1 LIPLSFLDPQQP
13 QHLAKREQFVPRS
26 LLLPSCHL
34 PATQTWAT
42 CEPYSESR
50 TIMKQA
56 KRTNLKTVF
65 LTFLLFVF
73 IATMSMPT
81 TAATKAASAKA
92 KPKVQAA
99 KSQAPTKNGAKPR
112 AATVSTRAET
122 RQSSA
127 KLGRNEKIAVRAV
140 KPNAKEVRATNRNQK
155 DKPSAAELR
164 LARNNNQSST
174 SRKSQRAAELRA
186 AEARRAEASR
196 QAEANRLAA
205 IARQRAA
212 DQEMRDEVQAMI
224 ARDNTAGED
233 PEVRAAAVKALGDH
247 AGTVVV
253 MDPKTGRVYSMVN
266 QEWAMRRGFKPCSTI
281 KLVTGIAGLNEGVID
296 QSNIATISDG
306 NHDNL
311 TKALAYSK
319 NEYFQTVGGRV
330 GFEKM
335 ISYSR
340 QLGLGE
346 KTGINSPNE
355 LKGQVPSLRSGL
367 SVNRV
372 YSHGDDFK
380 VTPLQLATLVSAMA
394 NGGKLLTP
402 RISQSGREDA
412 AIKPKVRRVVN
423 VESNTFAS
431 MVPGMVGA
439 VNYGSGRKAHHSGA
453 SVAGKTGTCI
463 EQGTWVGLFAS
474 YAPTVNPRLAV
485 VVIARG
491 PDARGHFP
499 AAVAGR
505 IYRDLNGRFGTPT
518 YLQVAANSSRRSQVD
533 DEDPAAN
540 NEELDEERFNSR
552 TGGSGRRAVV
562 QTRATES
569 VETFDRSN
577 NSTSGNS
584 NNKVRRVLMTI
595 PHVTETPKKPVET
608 KSVQSQTRPRRVS
621 QL

>member
-1 LIPLSFLDPQQP
+1 MN
-13 QHLAKREQFVPRS
+13 LAKNETLKTFIQAT
-26 LLLPSCHL
+26 LLFAVIIALSMLTAVVAKPTSPKTQPKAQPSKS
-34 PATQTWAT
+34 QT
-42 CEPYSESR
+42 
-50 TIMKQA
+50 QA
-56 KRTNLKTVF
+56 KQRTETKSKT
-65 LTFLLFVF
+65 
-73 IATMSMPT
+73 ATAP
-81 TAATKAASAKA
+81 AK
-92 KPKVQAA
+92 
-99 KSQAPTKNGAKPR
+99 N
-112 AATVSTRAET
+112 
-122 RQSSA
+122 
-127 KLGRNEKIAVRAV
+127 GRNEKAALRS
-140 KPNAKEVRATNRNQK
+140 AKSTDKDVRATNRTQN
-155 DKPSAAELR
+155 DKPTAAEIR
-164 LARNNNQSST
+164 ASRNNVQST
-174 SRKSQRAAELRA
+174 ASRRSQRAAEQRA
-186 AEARRAEASR
+186 AEARRLEAKR

-233 PEVRAAAVKALGDH
+233 MEVRAAAVKALGNH

-253 MDPKTGRVYSMVN
+253 MDPKSGRVYSMVN
-266 QEWAMRRGFKPCSTI
+266 QEWAVRRGFKPCSTI
-281 KLVTGIAGLNEGVID
+281 KLVTGVAGLNEGVID
-296 QSNIATISDG
+296 QSNMANVSDS

-311 TKALAYSK
+311 TKALAYSR
-319 NEYFQTVGGRV
+319 NEYFQQVGSRV

-346 KTGINSPNE
+346 KTGINSPGE
-355 LKGQVPSLRSGL
+355 FKGSVPSPRSGL
-367 SVNRV
+367 SVNRI

-402 RISQSGREDA
+402 RISQDDNLR
-412 AIKPKVRRVVN
+412 PKVRRVIN
-423 VESNTFAS
+423 VQSNTLAS

-439 VNYGSGRKAHHSGA
+439 VNYGSGRRAHHSGA
-453 SVAGKTGTCI
+453 AVAGKTGTCI

-491 PDARGHFP
+491 PDARSHFP

-518 YLQVAANSSRRSQVD
+518 YLPVATNSSRRNQVD
-533 DEDPAAN
+533 DDEEDPASN
-540 NEELDEERFNSR
+540 DEERDEEGYGNKM
-552 TGGSGRRAVV
+552 GGSGRRAAVV
-562 QTRATES
+562 QTRATEI
-569 VETFDRSN
+569 VETPGRSN
-577 NSTSGNS
+577 GSANSVS

-595 PHVTETPKKPVET
+595 PHVPETGRKTAEVKPT
-608 KSVQSQTRPRRVS
+608 ISITRPRRVN

>member
-1 LIPLSFLDPQQP
+1 MN
-13 QHLAKREQFVPRS
+13 LA
-26 LLLPSCHL
+26 
-34 PATQTWAT
+34 
-42 CEPYSESR
+42 
-50 TIMKQA
+50 
-56 KRTNLKTVF
+56 TNEILKTIF
-65 LTFLLFVF
+65 QATLLFAF
-73 IATMSMPT
+73 IIVLSML
-81 TAATKAASAKA
+81 TAVVAKPASAKTQ
-92 KPKVQAA
+92 PKAQAS
-99 KSQAPTKNGAKPR
+99 KSQALTKQRNGPKSGTPSAQSAHQNSRQASNKPDR
-112 AATVSTRAET
+112 
-122 RQSSA
+122 
-127 KLGRNEKIAVRAV
+127 KEKVAPRSV
-140 KPNAKEVRATNRNQK
+140 KPAAKDIRATNQNQK

-164 LARNNNQSST
+164 AARNPVQTST
-174 SRKSQRAAELRA
+174 SRKSQRAAEQRA
-186 AEARRAEASR
+186 AEARRVEARR

-233 PEVRAAAVKALGDH
+233 PEVRAAAVKALGNH

-266 QEWAMRRGFKPCSTI
+266 QEWAVRRGFKPCSTI

-296 QSNIATISDG
+296 QSNAVTISDS
-306 NHDNL
+306 NHINL

-319 NEYFQTVGGRV
+319 NEYFQQVGGRV

-346 KTGINSPNE
+346 KTGINSPSE
-355 LKGQVPSLRSGL
+355 FKGQVPSARSGL
-367 SVNRV
+367 SVNRI
-372 YSHGDDFK
+372 YSHGDDYK
-380 VTPLQLATLVSAMA
+380 VTPLQLATLVSAMG

-402 RISQSGREDA
+402 RISQDDKL
-412 AIKPKVRRVVN
+412 KPKVRRVVN
-423 VESNTFAS
+423 IQGNTFAS

-439 VNYGSGRKAHHSGA
+439 VNYGSGRRAHHSGA
-453 SVAGKTGTCI
+453 TVAGKTGTCI

-518 YLQVAANSSRRSQVD
+518 YLQVASNSRGTQAKEE
-533 DEDPAAN
+533 EDLAVN
-540 NEELDEERFNSR
+540 DEELDEERF
-552 TGGSGRRAVV
+552 GSNTRSSAKRAVV
-562 QTRATES
+562 QIRATES
-569 VETFDRSN
+569 VETINHSSS
-577 NSTSGNS
+577 STNAAS
-584 NNKVRRVLMTI
+584 NNKVRRVLMTM
-595 PHVTETPKKPVET
+595 PRVTEPANKPAET
-608 KSVQSQTRPRRVS
+608 RSTQSLTRPRRVS

>member
-1 LIPLSFLDPQQP
+1 
-13 QHLAKREQFVPRS
+13 
-26 LLLPSCHL
+26 
-34 PATQTWAT
+34 
-42 CEPYSESR
+42 
-50 TIMKQA
+50 MKPA
-56 KRTNLKTVF
+56 KRTNLKTLF
-65 LTFLLFVF
+65 LTSLLFVF
-73 IATMSMPT
+73 IATSSMLAT
-81 TAATKAASAKA
+81 VAAKATSAKA
-92 KPKVQAA
+92 KPKVQAS
-99 KSQAPTKNGAKPR
+99 KSQAPAKNGAKPK
-112 AATVSTRAET
+112 AVSAPTRAET

-127 KLGRNEKIAVRAV
+127 KLGRNEKVALRSVKPSAKDVRA
-140 KPNAKEVRATNRNQK
+140 RNRNL

-164 LARNNNQSST
+164 LARNNNQAST
-174 SRKSQRAAELRA
+174 SRKSQRAAEQRA
-186 AEARRAEASR
+186 AEARRVEARR

-224 ARDNTAGED
+224 ARDNTGGED
-233 PEVRAAAVKALGDH
+233 MEVRAAAVKALGNH

-296 QSNIATISDG
+296 QSNTATISDS

-346 KTGINSPNE
+346 KTGINSPSE
-355 LKGQVPSLRSGL
+355 FKGQVPSARSGL
-367 SVNRV
+367 SVNRI

-402 RISQSGREDA
+402 RISQDEKL
-412 AIKPKVRRVVN
+412 KPKVRRVVN
-423 VESNTFAS
+423 IQGNTFAS

-439 VNYGSGRKAHHSGA
+439 VNYGSGRRAHHSGA
-453 SVAGKTGTCI
+453 AVAGKTGTCI

-518 YLQVAANSSRRSQVD
+518 YLPVASNSSRRTQVEE
-533 DEDPAAN
+533 EDPAAN
-540 NEELDEERFNSR
+540 DEELDEERFSSR
-552 TGGSGRRAVV
+552 TVGSGRKAAV
-562 QTRATES
+562 QIRATES

-595 PHVTETPKKPVET
+595 PHVTETPKKPAET
-608 KSVQSQTRPRRVS
+608 KSAQSQTRPRRVS
-621 QL
+621 QF

>member
-1 LIPLSFLDPQQP
+1 MNS
-13 QHLAKREQFVPRS
+13 AKRNHLKIVSLASIFFAFV
-26 LLLPSCHL
+26 
-34 PATQTWAT
+34 AT
-42 CEPYSESR
+42 SSMLS
-50 TIMKQA
+50 TIGA
-56 KRTNLKTVF
+56 K
-65 LTFLLFVF
+65 
-73 IATMSMPT
+73 S
-81 TAATKAASAKA
+81 ASAKTQPKAQTSKSNA
-92 KPKVQAA
+92 KMNQKTEPK
-99 KSQAPTKNGAKPR
+99 NR
-112 AATVSTRAET
+112 AADA
-122 RQSSA
+122 QSSRRDSRQA
-127 KLGRNEKIAVRAV
+127 SSRAGRNEKVA
-140 KPNAKEVRATNRNQK
+140 K
-155 DKPSAAELR
+155 DKPSAAEVR
-164 LARNNNQSST
+164 ASRNNAQIAS
-174 SRKSQRAAELRA
+174 SRKSRIAEQRAAERA
-186 AEARRAEASR
+186 VEARRAEARR

-212 DQEMRDEVQAMI
+212 DKEIRDEVQAMI

-233 PEVRAAAVKALGDH
+233 PEVRAAAVKALGNH

-266 QEWAMRRGFKPCSTI
+266 QEWAVRRGFKPCSTI

-296 QSNIATISDG
+296 QSNMANVSDS

-319 NEYFQTVGGRV
+319 NEYFQQVGGRV

-346 KTGINSPNE
+346 KTGINSPSE
-355 LKGQVPSLRSGL
+355 FKGSVPSPRAGL
-367 SVNRV
+367 SVNRI

-402 RISQSGREDA
+402 RISQDA
-412 AIKPKVRRVVN
+412 GLRPKVRRVVN
-423 VESNTFAS
+423 IQSNTLAS

-439 VNYGSGRKAHHSGA
+439 VNYGSGRRAHHSGA
-453 SVAGKTGTCI
+453 AVAGKTGTCI

-518 YLQVAANSSRRSQVD
+518 YLPVASNSSRRNQVD
-533 DEDPAAN
+533 DEEDPAAN
-540 NEELDEERFNSR
+540 DEELDEERYSNKV
-552 TGGSGRRAVV
+552 GGSGRKAAVV

-569 VETFDRSN
+569 VERFVNSN
-577 NSTSGNS
+577 SSVNGGS

-595 PHVTETPKKPVET
+595 PHVPGSEKKTTEVKPT
-608 KSVQSQTRPRRVS
+608 ISITRPRRVS
-621 QL
+621 QM

>member
-1 LIPLSFLDPQQP
+1 MN
-13 QHLAKREQFVPRS
+13 LAKNE
-26 LLLPSCHL
+26 
-34 PATQTWAT
+34 T
-42 CEPYSESR
+42 
-50 TIMKQA
+50 
-56 KRTNLKTVF
+56 LKTVIQATLLVAVIITLSM
-65 LTFLLFVF
+65 LTAVV
-73 IATMSMPT
+73 AKPASPKTQPKAQPSKSQTQARQRSDTKSKPT
-81 TAATKAASAKA
+81 TAPA
-92 KPKVQAA
+92 
-99 KSQAPTKNGAKPR
+99 KNGKNEKVAPR
-112 AATVSTRAET
+112 
-122 RQSSA
+122 SA
-127 KLGRNEKIAVRAV
+127 KLTDKDVRAANRKQAE
-140 KPNAKEVRATNRNQK
+140 KPT
-155 DKPSAAELR
+155 AAEIR
-164 LARNNNQSST
+164 ASRNNVQT
-174 SRKSQRAAELRA
+174 TASRKSQRAAEQRA
-186 AEARRAEASR
+186 AEARRLEAKR

-233 PEVRAAAVKALGDH
+233 MEVRAAAVKALGNH

-253 MDPKTGRVYSMVN
+253 MDPKSGRVYSMVN
-266 QEWAMRRGFKPCSTI
+266 QEWAVRRGFKPCSTI
-281 KLVTGIAGLNEGVID
+281 KLVTGVAGLNEGLID
-296 QSNIATISDG
+296 QSNMANVSDS

-319 NEYFQTVGGRV
+319 NEYFQQVGSRV

-346 KTGINSPNE
+346 KTGINSPGE
-355 LKGQVPSLRSGL
+355 FKGSVPSPRSGL
-367 SVNRV
+367 SVNRI

-402 RISQSGREDA
+402 RISQDDNL
-412 AIKPKVRRVVN
+412 KPKVRRVVN
-423 VESNTFAS
+423 VQSNTLAS

-439 VNYGSGRKAHHSGA
+439 VNYGSGRRAHHSGA
-453 SVAGKTGTCI
+453 AVAGKTGTCI

-491 PDARGHFP
+491 PDARNHFP

-518 YLQVAANSSRRSQVD
+518 YLPVAANSSRRNQAD
-533 DEDPAAN
+533 DEEDPAGN
-540 NEELDEERFNSR
+540 SEELDEEGYSNKM
-552 TGGSGRRAVV
+552 GGSGRKAAAV
-562 QTRATES
+562 QTRATET
-569 VETFDRSN
+569 VELSGRSSSSAN
-577 NSTSGNS
+577 AS

-595 PHVTETPKKPVET
+595 PHVPETGKKTAEVKPT
-608 KSVQSQTRPRRVS
+608 ISITRPRRVS

>member
-1 LIPLSFLDPQQP
+1 MNQ
-13 QHLAKREQFVPRS
+13 
-26 LLLPSCHL
+26 
-34 PATQTWAT
+34 ATNET
-42 CEPYSESR
+42 
-50 TIMKQA
+50 
-56 KRTNLKTVF
+56 LKTVF
-65 LTFLLFVF
+65 QATLLFAIIITLSVL
-73 IATMSMPT
+73 
-81 TAATKAASAKA
+81 TAVVAKPASAKTQ
-92 KPKVQAA
+92 PKGQAS
-99 KSQAPTKNGAKPR
+99 KSQAPDKKRNETKSKT
-112 AATVSTRAET
+112 ATTPARNA
-122 RQSSA
+122 
-127 KLGRNEKIAVRAV
+127 RNEKDSLRSTKPTVKDIRAANKKQIEKLTV
-140 KPNAKEVRATNRNQK
+140 AEIRASR
-155 DKPSAAELR
+155 
-164 LARNNNQSST
+164 QSVT
-174 SRKSQRAAELRA
+174 PTASRKSQRAAEQRA
-186 AEARRAEASR
+186 AEARRLEAKR

-212 DQEMRDEVQAMI
+212 DQEMRDEVQSMI
-224 ARDNTAGED
+224 AKDNTAGED
-233 PEVRAAAVKALGDH
+233 MEVRAAAVKALGNH

-281 KLVTGIAGLNEGVID
+281 KLVTGVAGLNEGVID
-296 QSNIATISDG
+296 QSNMANVSDS

-319 NEYFQTVGGRV
+319 NEYFQNVGSRV

-355 LKGQVPSLRSGL
+355 LKGQVPSMRSGL
-367 SVNRV
+367 SVNRI

-402 RISQSGREDA
+402 RISQEAGF
-412 AIKPKVRRVVN
+412 KPKVRRVIN
-423 VESNTFAS
+423 LQSATLAS

-439 VNYGSGRKAHHSGA
+439 VNYGSGRRAHHSGA
-453 SVAGKTGTCI
+453 GVAGKTGTCI

-491 PDARGHFP
+491 PDAHSHFP

-505 IYRDLNGRFGTPT
+505 IYRDLNARFGTPT
-518 YLQVAANSSRRSQVD
+518 YLPVASNPSRRNQVD
-533 DEDPAAN
+533 DEEDPAAN
-540 NEELDEERFNSR
+540 DEELDEERHNNSPSAR
-552 TGGSGRRAVV
+552 NAAV
-562 QTRATES
+562 QTRATET
-569 VETFDRSN
+569 VETSGRSN
-577 NSTSGNS
+577 NSANSIS

-595 PHVTETPKKPVET
+595 PNVPETARKTVET
-608 KSVQSQTRPRRVS
+608 KPIVSITRPRRVS

>member
-1 LIPLSFLDPQQP
+1 MKFTKNLNAAFSAVSLFVLLVAFSMTTTVAAKPTPAKAQP
-13 QHLAKREQFVPRS
+13 KTAAAKAQSPAKRK
-26 LLLPSCHL
+26 
-34 PATQTWAT
+34 
-42 CEPYSESR
+42 SE
-50 TIMKQA
+50 
-56 KRTNLKTVF
+56 
-65 LTFLLFVF
+65 
-73 IATMSMPT
+73 
-81 TAATKAASAKA
+81 TKA
-92 KPKVQAA
+92 
-99 KSQAPTKNGAKPR
+99 N
-112 AATVSTRAET
+112 
-122 RQSSA
+122 
-127 KLGRNEKIAVRAV
+127 RNEKVTQRSV
-140 KPNAKEVRATNRNQK
+140 KPNIKDARAANRKTEEPSATRSRATRNVAQT
-155 DKPSAAELR
+155 
-164 LARNNNQSST
+164 ST
-174 SRKSQRAAELRA
+174 SKRNQRAAELRA
-186 AEARRAEASR
+186 AETRRAEARR

-212 DQEMRDEVQAMI
+212 DQAMRDEVQAMI

-233 PEVRAAAVKALGDH
+233 PEVRAAAVKALGNH

-253 MDPKTGRVYSMVN
+253 MDPKSGRIYSMVN
-266 QEWAMRRGFKPCSTI
+266 QEWAIRRGFKPCSTI
-281 KLVTGIAGLNEGVID
+281 KLVTGVAGLNEGVID
-296 QSNIATISDG
+296 QSNNTNVSDS

-319 NEYFQTVGGRV
+319 NEYFQQVGGRV

-346 KTGINSPNE
+346 KTGINSPSE
-355 LKGQVPSLRSGL
+355 LKGQVPSPHSGL
-367 SVNRV
+367 SVNRI

-402 RISQSGREDA
+402 RIPQNAREEGNFKA
-412 AIKPKVRRVVN
+412 KVRRVVN
-423 VESNTFAS
+423 IQSNTLAS

-439 VNYGSGRKAHHSGA
+439 VNYGSGRRAHHSGA
-453 SVAGKTGTCI
+453 TVAGKTGTCI

-518 YLQVAANSSRRSQVD
+518 YLPVAASRRTEVDEREDVAAN
-533 DEDPAAN
+533 DED
-540 NEELDEERFNSR
+540 LDEERYDNSTQR
-552 TGGSGRRAVV
+552 AGGSGRRAVAV
-562 QTRATES
+562 QTRATET
-569 VETFDRSN
+569 VESSARPNGSANGATKN
-577 NSTSGNS
+577 T
-584 NNKVRRVLMTI
+584 VRRVLMTI
-595 PHVTETPKKPVET
+595 PQVPEVAKKTTEIKPPL
-608 KSVQSQTRPRRVS
+608 SQTRPRRVS

>member
-1 LIPLSFLDPQQP
+1 MNLA
-13 QHLAKREQFVPRS
+13 QHKHLNSNLLVS
-26 LLLPSCHL
+26 LLFAFAVTFALLTTVAANPI
-34 PATQTWAT
+34 PAKSKPKA
-42 CEPYSESR
+42 P
-50 TIMKQA
+50 
-56 KRTNLKTVF
+56 
-65 LTFLLFVF
+65 
-73 IATMSMPT
+73 PT
-81 TAATKAASAKA
+81 KSSAKSG
-92 KPKVQAA
+92 QRGE
-99 KSQAPTKNGAKPR
+99 TKPR
-112 AATVSTRAET
+112 ATNAQQIGNRNLRVEN
-122 RQSSA
+122 SSA
-127 KLGRNEKIAVRAV
+127 KRAESNRRDVWQASGKTGRDV
-140 KPNAKEVRATNRNQK
+140 KSTQNSLKAN
-155 DKPSAAELR
+155 S
-164 LARNNNQSST
+164 RNNVTINRTVRDNSPVTESRST
-174 SRKSQRAAELRA
+174 RNTLLQTISKKNQRAAEQRA
-186 AEARRAEASR
+186 AEARRAEARR

-212 DQEMRDEVQAMI
+212 DEEIRNEVQSMI
-224 ARDNTAGED
+224 SRDNTAGED
-233 PEVRAAAVKALGDH
+233 MEVRAVAVKALGNH

-266 QEWAMRRGFKPCSTI
+266 QEWAVRRGFKPCSTI
-281 KLVTGIAGLNEGVID
+281 KLVTGMAGLNEGVID
-296 QSNIATISDG
+296 QGGIERVFGNSN
-306 NHDNL
+306 HPNL

-319 NEYFQTVGGRV
+319 NEYFQQVGGRV
-330 GFEKM
+330 GLEKM

-346 KTGINSPNE
+346 KTGINSANE
-355 LKGQVPSLRSGL
+355 SKGQIPSLQSGP
-367 SVNRV
+367 SGRI

-394 NGGKLLTP
+394 NGGTLLTP
-402 RISQSGREDA
+402 RVPQSAREDA
-412 AIKPKVRRVVN
+412 NFKPKVRRVVN
-423 VESNTFAS
+423 IAGNTLAS
-431 MVPGMVGA
+431 MIPGMVGA

-463 EQGTWVGLFAS
+463 ENGTWVGLFAS

-518 YLQVAANSSRRSQVD
+518 YLPVAAKSPIRKQTS
-533 DEDPAAN
+533 DEEELGGDQ
-540 NEELDEERFNSR
+540 EELDEER
-552 TGGSGRRAVV
+552 TAGLTIKTPPV

-577 NSTSGNS
+577 SQASVS

-595 PHVTETPKKPVET
+595 PTVAEPAKKPAET
-608 KSVQSQTRPRRVS
+608 KSAQSQTRPRRVS

>member
-1 LIPLSFLDPQQP
+1 MNLPQQKS
-13 QHLAKREQFVPRS
+13 LNTN
-26 LLLPSCHL
+26 LLLSVL
-34 PATQTWAT
+34 FAFVV
-42 CEPYSESR
+42 YSSAL
-50 TIMKQA
+50 T
-56 KRTNLKTVF
+56 TV
-65 LTFLLFVF
+65 
-73 IATMSMPT
+73 
-81 TAATKAASAKA
+81 
-92 KPKVQAA
+92 AA
-99 KSQAPTKNGAKPR
+99 KSVPAKAQPKAQPSKSGGKPGQKSETKARATNAQQNGKRNLREDKTSARRVEISRRDVRPVSSKTGHDLKPSNSPKVSSKNNGAANR
-112 AATVSTRAET
+112 
-122 RQSSA
+122 
-127 KLGRNEKIAVRAV
+127 
-140 KPNAKEVRATNRNQK
+140 NAKEKSLALESRAARTNVQQ
-155 DKPSAAELR
+155 PV
-164 LARNNNQSST
+164 
-174 SRKSQRAAELRA
+174 SRKNQRAAEQRA
-186 AEARRAEASR
+186 AEARRAEARR

-212 DQEMRDEVQAMI
+212 DEAIRNEVQEMI
-224 ARDNTAGED
+224 SRDNTAGED
-233 PEVRAAAVKALGDH
+233 MEVRAAAVKALGNH

-281 KLVTGIAGLNEGVID
+281 KLVTGLAGLNEGVID
-296 QSNIATISDG
+296 QSGMEQVSG
-306 NHDNL
+306 GSNHQNL
-311 TKALAYSK
+311 TKALAYSQ
-319 NEYFQTVGGRV
+319 NEYFQQVGGRV
-330 GFEKM
+330 GFDKM

-346 KTGINSPNE
+346 KTGINSPSE
-355 LKGQVPSLRSGL
+355 LKGQVPSFRSGL
-367 SVNRV
+367 SVNRI

-402 RISQSGREDA
+402 RISQGSRDDA
-412 AIKPKVRRVVN
+412 NFKPKVRRVLN
-423 VESNTFAS
+423 IAGNSLAS

-463 EQGTWVGLFAS
+463 ENGTWVGLFAS

-518 YLQVAANSSRRSQVD
+518 YLPVAANSTRRKQI
-533 DEDPAAN
+533 DEEEELGAN
-540 NEELDEERFNSR
+540 EEELDEERTNNSSLAR
-552 TGGSGRRAVV
+552 KAPPV
-562 QTRATES
+562 QIRATES
-569 VETFDRSN
+569 VETFVRSSSSTN
-577 NSTSGNS
+577 NVS

-595 PHVTETPKKPVET
+595 PTVSEAPKKPVET
-608 KSVQSQTRPRRVS
+608 KSAQAATRPRRVS

>member
-1 LIPLSFLDPQQP
+1 MNLAQHKHLNTNLLVSLLFAFVVTTAMLTTVAAKSIPAKAQP
-13 QHLAKREQFVPRS
+13 KTQTSKSSAKTAKRSETKLR
-26 LLLPSCHL
+26 
-34 PATQTWAT
+34 ATNAQQSGKRNLRVENT
-42 CEPYSESR
+42 S
-50 TIMKQA
+50 A
-56 KRTNLKTVF
+56 KRTETNRRDVRRVSSKSGRDLKSASNS
-65 LTFLLFVF
+65 L
-73 IATMSMPT
+73 
-81 TAATKAASAKA
+81 KA
-92 KPKVQAA
+92 
-99 KSQAPTKNGAKPR
+99 
-112 AATVSTRAET
+112 
-122 RQSSA
+122 SS
-127 KLGRNEKIAVRAV
+127 NQ
-140 KPNAKEVRATNRNQK
+140 NAIRNQK
-155 DKPSAAELR
+155 EKTLASEGRA
-164 LARNNNQSST
+164 ARNNVLPVSKKN
-174 SRKSQRAAELRA
+174 QRAAEKRA
-186 AEARRAEASR
+186 GEARRVEARR

-212 DQEMRDEVQAMI
+212 DEAIRNEVQGMI

-233 PEVRAAAVKALGDH
+233 MEVRAAAVKALGNH

-266 QEWAMRRGFKPCSTI
+266 QEWAVRRGFKPCSTI
-281 KLVTGIAGLNEGVID
+281 KLVTGMAGLNEGVID
-296 QSNIATISDG
+296 QSGMERVSG
-306 NHDNL
+306 SSNHQNL
-311 TKALAYSK
+311 TKALAYSQ
-319 NEYFQTVGGRV
+319 NEYFQQVGGRV
-330 GFEKM
+330 GFDKM

-346 KTGINSPNE
+346 KTGINSPHE

-367 SVNRV
+367 SVNRI

-402 RISQSGREDA
+402 RISQNAREDA
-412 AIKPKVRRVVN
+412 NFKPKVRRVVN
-423 VESNTFAS
+423 IEGNTLAS

-463 EQGTWVGLFAS
+463 ENGTWVGLFAS

-518 YLQVAANSSRRSQVD
+518 YLPVAANSPRRKQI
-533 DEDPAAN
+533 DEEEELGPN
-540 NEELDEERFNSR
+540 EEELDEERTNNASLAR
-552 TGGSGRRAVV
+552 TPPV
-562 QTRATES
+562 QIRATES
-569 VETFDRSN
+569 VETFARSSSAT
-577 NSTSGNS
+577 NSVS

-595 PHVTETPKKPVET
+595 PTVSETARKPAET
-608 KSVQSQTRPRRVS
+608 KSAQAATRPRRVS

>member
-1 LIPLSFLDPQQP
+1 MN
-13 QHLAKREQFVPRS
+13 LAKNE
-26 LLLPSCHL
+26 
-34 PATQTWAT
+34 T
-42 CEPYSESR
+42 
-50 TIMKQA
+50 
-56 KRTNLKTVF
+56 LKTVIQATLLVAVIITLSM
-65 LTFLLFVF
+65 LTAVV
-73 IATMSMPT
+73 AKPASPKTQPKAQPSKSQTQARQRSETKSKPT
-81 TAATKAASAKA
+81 TAPA
-92 KPKVQAA
+92 
-99 KSQAPTKNGAKPR
+99 KNGKNEKVTLRSVKLTDKDVR
-112 AATVSTRAET
+112 AANRKQAE
-122 RQSSA
+122 
-127 KLGRNEKIAVRAV
+127 
-140 KPNAKEVRATNRNQK
+140 KPT
-155 DKPSAAELR
+155 AAEIR
-164 LARNNNQSST
+164 ASRNNVQT
-174 SRKSQRAAELRA
+174 TASRKSQRAAEQRA
-186 AEARRAEASR
+186 AEARRLEAKR

-233 PEVRAAAVKALGDH
+233 MEVRAAAVKALGNH

-253 MDPKTGRVYSMVN
+253 MDPKSGRVYSMVN
-266 QEWAMRRGFKPCSTI
+266 QEWAVRRGFKPCSTI
-281 KLVTGIAGLNEGVID
+281 KLVTGVAGLNEGVID
-296 QSNIATISDG
+296 QSNMANVSDS

-319 NEYFQTVGGRV
+319 NEYFQQVGSRV

-346 KTGINSPNE
+346 KTGINSPGE
-355 LKGQVPSLRSGL
+355 FKGSVPSPRSGL
-367 SVNRV
+367 SVNRI

-402 RISQSGREDA
+402 RISQDDNL
-412 AIKPKVRRVVN
+412 KPKVRRVVN
-423 VESNTFAS
+423 VQSNTLAS

-439 VNYGSGRKAHHSGA
+439 VNYGSGRRAHHSGA
-453 SVAGKTGTCI
+453 AVAGKTGTCI

-491 PDARGHFP
+491 PDARNHFP

-518 YLQVAANSSRRSQVD
+518 YLPVAANSSRRNQAD
-533 DEDPAAN
+533 DEEDPAGN
-540 NEELDEERFNSR
+540 SEELDEEGYSNKM
-552 TGGSGRRAVV
+552 GGSGRKAAAV
-562 QTRATES
+562 QTRATET
-569 VETFDRSN
+569 VELSGRSN
-577 NSTSGNS
+577 SSANSVS

-595 PHVTETPKKPVET
+595 PHVPETGKKTAEVKPT
-608 KSVQSQTRPRRVS
+608 ISITRPRRVS